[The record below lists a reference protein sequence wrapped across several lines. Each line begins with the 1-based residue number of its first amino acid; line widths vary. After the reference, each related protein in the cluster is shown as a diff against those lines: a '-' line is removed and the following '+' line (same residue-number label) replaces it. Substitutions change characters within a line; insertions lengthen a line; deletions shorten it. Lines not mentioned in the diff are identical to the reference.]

1 MVATEDLHI
10 NTNAQSP
17 VDKTETRNSS
27 DEAGSPTTPV
37 ESPLIEYQV
46 WCDDTEGRE
55 EHFESETPFP
65 QEAFKK
71 SIDGKELR
79 KTSLG
84 GSPAISIVVSILF
97 YHFEFYMKKN
107 RLAHPPVTYYSLT

>member
-10 NTNAQSP
+10 DTAAQSP
-17 VDKTETRNSS
+17 VNEADRRNSS
-27 DEAGSPTTPV
+27 DEAGSPTTPI

-65 QEAFKK
+65 QESFKK
-71 SIDGKELR
+71 SVDGKELR

-84 GSPAISIVVSILF
+84 GSPAIRIVVSNAS
-97 YHFEFYMKKN
+97 Y
-107 RLAHPPVTYYSLT
+107 